1 MGTAQSGLT
10 ARPTGAGVLI
20 VRNPSSGKD
29 VIRRDPAAV
38 IAERMPD
45 AIVHEL
51 ADDEKLDDAVAQAL
65 AAAEPP
71 AVLGV
76 LGGDGSVSRMAHL
89 ARRHGMPLLVLPG
102 GTFNHFARAVGVDS
116 VEVALDALA
125 AGTGVSV
132 TVAEVSADGA
142 DPVTVL
148 NATSLGT
155 YPQVVAERE
164 DRMDDFGKWLGGLVA
179 TWRALRETTPVT
191 IERNGRRARVWS
203 VFVSVGRNAPD
214 QVATMQRQTIDDA
227 VLDIRI
233 HHARGSRLR
242 AVASL
247 AFGRKSTAF
256 LRALRVMPKNS
267 DLERILVPDLE
278 LRVTP
283 APGAPSV
290 YVHDG
295 ELEEAAHGGWTL
307 RCAIVPDALEVYAP
321 TPAPAELAG

>member
-1 MGTAQSGLT
+1 
-10 ARPTGAGVLI
+10 VLI

-29 VIRRDPAAV
+29 VIRRDPSAL
-38 IAERMPD
+38 IAERIPD

-51 ADDEKLDDAVAQAL
+51 AIDETLDDAVEQAL
-65 AAAEPP
+65 AGDDPP

-116 VEVALDALA
+116 SEIALDALA
-125 AGTGVSV
+125 AGTGVRV
-132 TVAEVSADGA
+132 TVAEIQVDGGE
-142 DPVTVL
+142 PLTVL
-148 NATSLGT
+148 NAASIGT
-155 YPQVVAERE
+155 YPQVIAERE
-164 DRMDDFGKWLGGLVA
+164 DRMDDFGKWLGGVVA
-179 TWRALRETTPVT
+179 TRRALREATPVT
-191 IERNGRRARVWS
+191 VERNGRRARVWS
-203 VFVSVGRNAPD
+203 VFVSVGRNTPD

-227 VLDIRI
+227 VLDIRL

-256 LRALRVMPKNS
+256 LRAVGVMPKSS
-267 DLERILVPDLE
+267 DLERILARELE
-278 LRVTP
+278 LRVRP

-295 ELEEAAHGGWTL
+295 ELEQASPGGWTL
-307 RCAIVPDALEVYAP
+307 HCTIVPEGLEVYAP
-321 TPAPAELAG
+321 APE